1 MEVASYNGV
10 PIKDM
15 YDLWVKIQA
24 EEAERRLRRMESMR
38 RARAK
43 YREEHK
49 EEHRE
54 QNQAYYQRHRDDIL
68 ERRRGPESSKS
79 GTKSTL

>member
-1 MEVASYNGV
+1 MEGTSYNGV

-15 YDLWVKIQA
+15 YELWTKVQA
-24 EEAERRLRRMESMR
+24 EEAERRLKRMESMR

-54 QNQAYYQRHRDDIL
+54 QNQAYYERHRDEIL
-68 ERRRGPESSKS
+68 GRRRGAVQAS
-79 GTKSTL
+79 G